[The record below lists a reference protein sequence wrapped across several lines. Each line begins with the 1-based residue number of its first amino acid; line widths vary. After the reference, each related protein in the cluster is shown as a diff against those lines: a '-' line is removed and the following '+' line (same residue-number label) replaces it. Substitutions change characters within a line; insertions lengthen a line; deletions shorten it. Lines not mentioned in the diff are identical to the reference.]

1 MEDLVSQKVVL
12 HPFIEFEPHERIYIF
27 CHFYVDFSFAET
39 SAVKN
44 KRLLVKYIKIASQMS
59 CFLHP
64 AFLDVIWKKNYTSLD
79 NMWNG

>member
-44 KRLLVKYIKIASQMS
+44 KRLFYS
-59 CFLHP
+59 
-64 AFLDVIWKKNYTSLD
+64 W
-79 NMWNG
+79 